1 MSMTILDGTGSGNKA
16 RVDKRNKLRVAGIF
30 EDEAIFSAS
39 NGDAYNIN
47 TGYFSVTADA
57 TLGYIKNNDDR
68 IMVVDAIAV
77 GAKGGATYSDSP
89 FLTVVRNPTNGD
101 LITDETPV
109 AQNGNRN
116 FGSNNEFNG
125 NAFRGKT
132 GGTITGGDNVATLQL
147 STPPTRNFFTIDF
160 FLPKGSS
167 IGVSLTAPITGGTAE
182 YYLAF
187 IVHFLDVDAF

>member
-1 MSMTILDGTGSGNKA
+1 MSITILDGTGSGNKA
-16 RVDKRNKLRVAGIF
+16 RVDNRNKLRVAGIF

-39 NGDAYNIN
+39 KGDAYNIN

-57 TLGYIKNNDDR
+57 TLGYLKNNDDK

-77 GAKGGATYSDSP
+77 GARGGATYSDQP
-89 FLTVVRNPTNGD
+89 YITIIQNPTGGD
-101 LITDETPV
+101 LITDATPV
-109 AQNGNRN
+109 SQLENRN

-125 NAFRGKT
+125 DAFRGKT
-132 GGTITGGDNVATLQL
+132 GGTITGGNGTATLQL
-147 STPPTRNFFTIDF
+147 GTVGRSFFTIDF

-167 IGVSLTAPITGGTAE
+167 IGVSLTAPITGGAAE